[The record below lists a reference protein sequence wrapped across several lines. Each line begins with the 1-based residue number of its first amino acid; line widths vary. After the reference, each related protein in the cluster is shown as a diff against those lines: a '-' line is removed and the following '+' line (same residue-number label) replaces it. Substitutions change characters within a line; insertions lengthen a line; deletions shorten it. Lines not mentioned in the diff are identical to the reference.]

1 MEIRLRTNWR
11 GRNTRVVFLPED
23 DEKKLAGGCRLPPI
37 DVLYFTDG
45 WAFVRRSRRNPA
57 GHRLLLSSLT
67 WERNAGQSGWQ
78 QQKKKKSQRAVQLQW
93 ERERAGDEDRH
104 SLARLWF
111 LFVAAVPCRL
121 VHQPPTHKPQLNS
134 GAKAARSRWL
144 ARS

>member
-11 GRNTRVVFLPED
+11 GRRNTRVVFLPED

-45 WAFVRRSRRNPA
+45 WAFVRTSRRNPA

-78 QQKKKKSQRAVQLQW
+78 QQKKKATSSAATVGARASGGRRQALARPSLVFVCCCRAVPFG
-93 ERERAGDEDRH
+93 AP
-104 SLARLWF
+104 A
-111 LFVAAVPCRL
+111 
-121 VHQPPTHKPQLNS
+121 THPQLNS

>member
-45 WAFVRRSRRNPA
+45 WAFVRTSRRNPA

-78 QQKKKKSQRAVQLQW
+78 QQKKKGNEQCSYSGSES
-93 ERERAGDEDRH
+93 ERGTKTGTRSVAP

-111 LFVAAVPCRL
+111 LFVADLPFGAPA
-121 VHQPPTHKPQLNS
+121 THPQLNS

>member
-45 WAFVRRSRRNPA
+45 WAFVRTSRRNPA

-78 QQKKKKSQRAVQLQW
+78 QQKKKRQRAVQLQW

-104 SLARLWF
+104 SLRRSVARPSLV
-111 LFVAAVPCRL
+111 FVCCCPAVWCTS
-121 VHQPPTHKPQLNS
+121 HPPTIKFGCQS
-134 GAKAARSRWL
+134 RSI
-144 ARS
+144 AMVGP